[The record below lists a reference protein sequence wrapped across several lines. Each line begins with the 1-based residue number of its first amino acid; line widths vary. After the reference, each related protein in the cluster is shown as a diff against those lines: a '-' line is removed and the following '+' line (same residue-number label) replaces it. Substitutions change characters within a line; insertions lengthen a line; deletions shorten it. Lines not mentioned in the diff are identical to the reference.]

1 MELLPKYFVCIE
13 ESQMIV
19 KKTDEIFD
27 VTLAD
32 LNNVINIM
40 RNNLLKLIKKV
51 YILNNILHQREKG
64 ANIFVSSDFIHSILL
79 LMSKFVC
86 TKSNI
91 KSNFAIEF

>member
-1 MELLPKYFVCIE
+1 MELLPKYFVCID

-40 RNNLLKLIKKV
+40 WNNLIKFNK
-51 YILNNILHQREKG
+51 KG
-64 ANIFVSSDFIHSILL
+64 IYS
-79 LMSKFVC
+79 
-86 TKSNI
+86 
-91 KSNFAIEF
+91 